1 MGMELGMESKKIN
14 KNETNK
20 INEINEYLHKFPII
34 VSLIMTIIIG
44 LISYTSSSDMNQT
57 YVRMAVSLIGFY
69 IIGVFLKNILKGI
82 NEEIIE
88 KKRKEEE
95 EKAKEQQDVSSKIE
109 DKIEDKIEHKSKIDY
124 KIDDFNEE
132 FSPLKVSEVIK
143 TSLNDKGKKD
153 T

>member
-1 MGMELGMESKKIN
+1 MELGMESNRFN

-20 INEINEYLHKFPII
+20 TNEITEFLHKIPII
-34 VSLIMTIIIG
+34 LSLVMTIIIG
-44 LISYTSSSDMNQT
+44 IISYASNSDMNQI

-69 IIGVFLKNILKGI
+69 IVGMFLKNFLIGI

-95 EKAKEQQDVSSKIE
+95 EKAKELEINRSKIE
-109 DKIEDKIEHKSKIDY
+109 DKNEYKSKIDY
-124 KIDDFNEE
+124 KIDDFSED

-143 TSLNDKGKKD
+143 TSLNDKVKKD
-153 T
+153 S